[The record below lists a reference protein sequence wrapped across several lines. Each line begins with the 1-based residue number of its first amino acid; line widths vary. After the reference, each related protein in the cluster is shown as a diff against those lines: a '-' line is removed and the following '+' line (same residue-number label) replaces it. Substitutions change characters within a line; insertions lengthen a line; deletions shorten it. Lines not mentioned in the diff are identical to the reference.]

1 MKNVSHKK
9 VCDSGK
15 NPAHVEPLPIPPTK
29 ENYNGKSDEYFV
41 NLKLRRDTTSSTLDL
56 YELKTYFFDH
66 DNPEEFL
73 LLIRNFNMNIAAI
86 GTLETD
92 AKIQYLCMIVRG
104 ESLRQ
109 FELLS
114 AEI

>member
-56 YELKTYFFDH
+56 YEFKMSLFDH
-66 DNPEEFL
+66 SKPEEFL
-73 LLIRNFNMNIAAI
+73 LFIRNFNTTFVET
-86 GTLETD
+86 GTLEMD
-92 AKIQYLCMIVRG
+92 ANIQYLCTLVCG
-104 ESLRQ
+104 
-109 FELLS
+109 
-114 AEI
+114 